1 MPPAAKKSSPTKLN
15 TAKSK
20 APTARPGD
28 TTPKGTPRKTAKSKG
43 TGKTGKDKLQGIEEE
58 ISAAP
63 AAAQKAAEKAG
74 YSTKVSRE
82 SARVS
87 ASRTLRLPKVQR
99 YMMECVSRTI
109 GLGAVTASNKLVQL
123 SNDAKSEY
131 VQLEASK
138 DILDRVGL
146 RTPDRVNHQVVGD
159 IKVSI
164 DLS

>member
-1 MPPAAKKSSPTKLN
+1 MSHHVDYAWHDFINDYNYPTIANMTDN
-15 TAKSK
+15 TEL
-20 APTARPGD
+20 T
-28 TTPKGTPRKTAKSKG
+28 
-43 TGKTGKDKLQGIEEE
+43 DK
-58 ISAAP
+58 
-63 AAAQKAAEKAG
+63 QKALVDIIVSTGCSIIEGAEKAG

-123 SNDAKSEY
+123 SNNAKSEY

-146 RTPDRVNHQVVGD
+146 RTPDKVNHQVVGD

>member
-1 MPPAAKKSSPTKLN
+1 MSN
-15 TAKSK
+15 
-20 APTARPGD
+20 
-28 TTPKGTPRKTAKSKG
+28 
-43 TGKTGKDKLQGIEEE
+43 IEEQLTDKQRALVDTIVSE
-58 ISAAP
+58 GCSIVEG
-63 AAAQKAAEKAG
+63 AEKAG

-87 ASRTLRLPKVQR
+87 ASRTLRLPKVQK

-109 GLGAVTASNKLVQL
+109 GLGAVTASSKMVKLAD
-123 SNDAKSEY
+123 SARSEY

-146 RTPDRVNHQVVGD
+146 RVAE
-159 IKVSI
+159 KVSHTIDGDFKINI

>member
-1 MPPAAKKSSPTKLN
+1 MIINDYNYPTIASMTDN
-15 TAKSK
+15 TELTDKQK
-20 APTARPGD
+20 ALVD
-28 TTPKGTPRKTAKSKG
+28 TIVS
-43 TGKTGKDKLQGIEEE
+43 TGCSIVE
-58 ISAAP
+58 
-63 AAAQKAAEKAG
+63 AAEKAG

-123 SNDAKSEY
+123 SNNAKSEY

>member
-1 MPPAAKKSSPTKLN
+1 MTDNNDLTDKQ
-15 TAKSK
+15 K
-20 APTARPGD
+20 ALVD
-28 TTPKGTPRKTAKSKG
+28 TIVS
-43 TGKTGKDKLQGIEEE
+43 TGCSIVE
-58 ISAAP
+58 
-63 AAAQKAAEKAG
+63 AAEKAG
-74 YSTKVSRE
+74 YSTKISRD

-87 ASRTLRLPKVQR
+87 ASRTLRLPKVQK

-109 GLGAVTASNKLVQL
+109 GLGAVTASSKLVQL
-123 SNDAKSEY
+123 SESARSEY

-146 RTPDRVNHQVVGD
+146 RTPDKVNHQVIGD

>member
-1 MPPAAKKSSPTKLN
+1 MLIILDMILSMITIIQQEREMDNNDLTDKQ
-15 TAKSK
+15 K
-20 APTARPGD
+20 ALVD
-28 TTPKGTPRKTAKSKG
+28 TIVS
-43 TGKTGKDKLQGIEEE
+43 TGCSIVE
-58 ISAAP
+58 
-63 AAAQKAAEKAG
+63 AAEKAG

-87 ASRTLRLPKVQR
+87 ASRTLRLPKVQK

-109 GLGAVTASNKLVQL
+109 GLGAVTASNKLVEL
-123 SNDAKSEY
+123 SNNAKSEY

>member
-1 MPPAAKKSSPTKLN
+1 MNNDDLTDKQ
-15 TAKSK
+15 K
-20 APTARPGD
+20 ALVD
-28 TTPKGTPRKTAKSKG
+28 TIVS
-43 TGKTGKDKLQGIEEE
+43 TGCSIVE
-58 ISAAP
+58 
-63 AAAQKAAEKAG
+63 AAEKAG
-74 YSTKVSRE
+74 YSTKISRE

-87 ASRTLRLPKVQR
+87 ASRTLRLPKVQK

-123 SNDAKSEY
+123 SNNAKSEY

-159 IKVSI
+159 IKINI
-164 DLS
+164 DLT

>member
-1 MPPAAKKSSPTKLN
+1 MSELTEKEKKLVDTIVTTGCSIKEAAKT
-15 TAKSK
+15 
-20 APTARPGD
+20 
-28 TTPKGTPRKTAKSKG
+28 
-43 TGKTGKDKLQGIEEE
+43 
-58 ISAAP
+58 
-63 AAAQKAAEKAG
+63 AG
-74 YSTKVSRE
+74 YSSKGSE
-82 SARVS
+82 EAGRVS
-87 ASRTLRLPKVQR
+87 ASRTLRLPKVQK

-123 SNDAKSEY
+123 SNNAKSEY

>member
-1 MPPAAKKSSPTKLN
+1 MTDN
-15 TAKSK
+15 TELTDKQK
-20 APTARPGD
+20 ALVD
-28 TTPKGTPRKTAKSKG
+28 TIVS
-43 TGKTGKDKLQGIEEE
+43 TGCSIV
-58 ISAAP
+58 
-63 AAAQKAAEKAG
+63 KAAEKAG

-123 SNDAKSEY
+123 SNNAKSEY

-146 RTPDRVNHQVVGD
+146 RTPDKVNHQVVGD

>member
-1 MPPAAKKSSPTKLN
+1 MTDN
-15 TAKSK
+15 TELTDKQK
-20 APTARPGD
+20 ALVD
-28 TTPKGTPRKTAKSKG
+28 TIVS
-43 TGKTGKDKLQGIEEE
+43 TGCSIV
-58 ISAAP
+58 A
-63 AAAQKAAEKAG
+63 AAEKAG
-74 YSTKVSRE
+74 YSTKVSRD

-87 ASRTLRLPKVQR
+87 ASRTLRLPKVQK

-109 GLGAVTASNKLVQL
+109 GLGAVTASNKLVAL
-123 SNDAKSEY
+123 SNGAKSEY

>member
-1 MPPAAKKSSPTKLN
+1 MSN
-15 TAKSK
+15 
-20 APTARPGD
+20 
-28 TTPKGTPRKTAKSKG
+28 
-43 TGKTGKDKLQGIEEE
+43 IEEQLTDKQRALVDTIVSE
-58 ISAAP
+58 GCSIV
-63 AAAQKAAEKAG
+63 KAAEKAG

-87 ASRTLRLPKVQR
+87 ASRTLRLPKVQK

-109 GLGAVTASNKLVQL
+109 GLGAVTASSKMVQL
-123 SNDAKSEY
+123 ADSARSEY

-146 RTPDRVNHQVVGD
+146 RVAE
-159 IKVSI
+159 KVSHTIDGDFKINI

>member
-1 MPPAAKKSSPTKLN
+1 MITIIQQEREMDNNDL
-15 TAKSK
+15 T
-20 APTARPGD
+20 
-28 TTPKGTPRKTAKSKG
+28 
-43 TGKTGKDKLQGIEEE
+43 DK
-58 ISAAP
+58 
-63 AAAQKAAEKAG
+63 QKALVDIIVSTGCSIVEGAEKAG

-87 ASRTLRLPKVQR
+87 ASRTLRLPKVQK

-123 SNDAKSEY
+123 SNNAKSEY

>member
-1 MPPAAKKSSPTKLN
+1 MILSMITIIQQEREMDNNDL
-15 TAKSK
+15 T
-20 APTARPGD
+20 
-28 TTPKGTPRKTAKSKG
+28 
-43 TGKTGKDKLQGIEEE
+43 DK
-58 ISAAP
+58 
-63 AAAQKAAEKAG
+63 QKALVDIIVSTGCSIVEGAEKAG

-87 ASRTLRLPKVQR
+87 ASRTLRLPKVQK
-99 YMMECVSRTI
+99 YMMEC
-109 GLGAVTASNKLVQL
+109 
-123 SNDAKSEY
+123 AKSEY

>member
-1 MPPAAKKSSPTKLN
+1 MLDMILSMIKLSN
-15 TAKSK
+15 GGVMTDNNDLTDKQK
-20 APTARPGD
+20 ALVD
-28 TTPKGTPRKTAKSKG
+28 TIVS
-43 TGKTGKDKLQGIEEE
+43 TGYSIVE
-58 ISAAP
+58 
-63 AAAQKAAEKAG
+63 AAEKAG
-74 YSTKVSRE
+74 YSTKISRD

-87 ASRTLRLPKVQR
+87 ASRTLRLPKVQK

-109 GLGAVTASNKLVQL
+109 GLGAVTASSKLVQL
-123 SNDAKSEY
+123 SESARSEY

>member
-1 MPPAAKKSSPTKLN
+1 MTDN
-15 TAKSK
+15 TELTDKQK
-20 APTARPGD
+20 ALVD
-28 TTPKGTPRKTAKSKG
+28 TIVS
-43 TGKTGKDKLQGIEEE
+43 TGCSIV
-58 ISAAP
+58 A
-63 AAAQKAAEKAG
+63 AAEKAG
-74 YSTKVSRE
+74 YSTKVSRD

-87 ASRTLRLPKVQR
+87 ASRTLRLPKVQK

-123 SNDAKSEY
+123 SNNARSEY